1 MSRLS
6 ILYDGWAIAHQPN
19 HPAAIHLLTLL
30 HYHPAD
36 LPASIALPALSLH
49 PIPESISSYLIPTK
63 ADLRGRLDWEQRILP
78 NLSKQ
83 VNAACLH
90 LTSPY
95 PPLFGSAQVLVSP
108 CEYLGDLSLRA
119 LPTERGLTAHL
130 RTALGQGGLSRARA
144 ILWPDDLPDPG
155 LPAPKVPLPPVVHP
169 AFLDKKLDRQLYQ
182 NELVQALDLPDTY
195 ILYQGPGDRNALEE
209 LLAAWSWA
217 AGPLGDNY
225 PLLILGL
232 NPQEQALCTQLATTR
247 DLQSTIHTL
256 PALSIEALAAL
267 YHNCSAVFHPTLYS
281 AWSGAAR
288 AALICEKPLVALETP
303 ALSALVGPAAYLVPL
318 KQATSSRAL
327 GAALIT
333 VVVEE
338 SVGEELAQAAR
349 KLTSR
354 WSGEQF
360 GKQLAQI
367 YQSYY

>member
-1 MSRLS
+1 MARLS
-6 ILYDGWAIAHQPN
+6 ILYDGWALAHQPN

-36 LPASIALPALSLH
+36 LPARLALPAVSFH
-49 PIPESISSYLIPTK
+49 PIPESMQTHLIPVK

-83 VNAACLH
+83 INAACLH

-95 PPLFGSAQVLVSP
+95 PPLFGSARVLVSP
-108 CEYLGDLSLRA
+108 CDYLGDLSLRA

-130 RTALGQGGLSRARA
+130 RTAMGQGGLSRARA

-155 LPAPKVPLPPVVHP
+155 LPAPKVTLPPVVHP
-169 AFLDKKLDRQLYQ
+169 AFLDKNLDRLLDQ
-182 NELVQALDLPDTY
+182 NDLIQGFDLPDAY
-195 ILYQGPGDRNALEE
+195 ILYQGPGDRNALED

-232 NPQEQALCTQLATTR
+232 NPQEQKMCTQLATTR

-256 PALSIEALAAL
+256 PALSVEALAAL
-267 YHNCSAVFHPTLYS
+267 FHNCSAVFHPTPYS
-281 AWSGAAR
+281 AWGGPAR
-288 AALICEKPLVALETP
+288 AALICEKPLVALESP
-303 ALSALVGPAAYLVPL
+303 ALSTLVGPAAYLVPP

-327 GAALIT
+327 GAGLIT

-338 SVGEELAQAAR
+338 SVADDLAQAAR
-349 KLTSR
+349 KLTTN
-354 WSGEQF
+354 WNGEQF
-360 GKQLAQI
+360 GIQLAKI
-367 YQSYY
+367 YQPYN

>member
-1 MSRLS
+1 MAHLS
-6 ILYDGWAIAHQPN
+6 ILYDGWALAHQPN

-36 LPASIALPALSLH
+36 LPARLALPAVSLH
-49 PIPESISSYLIPTK
+49 PIPESIQTHLIPVK

-95 PPLFGSAQVLVSP
+95 SPLFGSARVLVSP
-108 CEYLGDLSLRA
+108 CDYLGDLSLRA

-130 RTALGQGGLSRARA
+130 RTAMGQGGLSRARA

-155 LPAPKVPLPPVVHP
+155 LPASKVTLPPVVHP
-169 AFLDKKLDRQLYQ
+169 AFLDKNLDRQLYQ
-182 NELVQALDLPDTY
+182 NDLLEGLDLPDTY
-195 ILYQGPGDRNALEE
+195 ILYQGPGDRSALED

-232 NPQEQALCTQLATTR
+232 NPQEQAMCTQLAATR

-256 PALSIEALAAL
+256 PALSVEALAAL
-267 YHNCSAVFHPTLYS
+267 FHNCSAVFHPTPYS
-281 AWSGAAR
+281 AWGGTAR
-288 AALICEKPLVALETP
+288 AALICEKPLVALESP
-303 ALSALVGPAAYLVPL
+303 ALSALVGPAAYLVPQ
-318 KQATSSRAL
+318 KQATSSRAM

-338 SVGEELAQAAR
+338 NIADDLAQAAR
-349 KLTSR
+349 KRTTN
-354 WSGEQF
+354 WNGEQF
-360 GKQLAQI
+360 GKQLAKI
-367 YQSYY
+367 YRSYN